1 MFGDKMHK
9 LSELFEYTSNQEI
22 FFRSLS
28 SYPSMEGVNHST
40 NELENLNDLWDS
52 FKSLVSQEHIMMAI
66 DTLTYLP
73 DDILCKVDRA
83 AMHHSLETRVPFLDH
98 RIFEFAWNLPVDM
111 KIKNG
116 TKKWILQ
123 QVLNKYLPLKLFNRP
138 KMGFGIPVG
147 YWIRGPLKDWA
158 IDSLNFEKMKK
169 DEFYDV
175 NFVYKVFHEHQSGER
190 NWGQLIWSIIA
201 FQNWHAQISKSK
213 SIY

>member
-1 MFGDKMHK
+1 MIIKERK
-9 LSELFEYTSNQEI
+9 
-22 FFRSLS
+22 
-28 SYPSMEGVNHST
+28 T
-40 NELENLNDLWDS
+40 NETDIKVSLELYGIG
-52 FKSLVSQEHIMMAI
+52 KSNI
-66 DTLTYLP
+66 DTG
-73 DDILCKVDRA
+73 
-83 AMHHSLETRVPFLDH
+83 VPFLDH

-213 SIY
+213 SIC